1 MTPRET
7 RRTLHGL
14 RDTLLDAALRK
25 VREEDWTVFPHLAHV
40 ADRRELAWL
49 DEDEHLIH
57 LHPHTAEDG
66 PVEKTLLHEL
76 VHILLDKLIHRAR
89 DERTVTRLEDLL
101 WPTLTSAHRR
111 SLADLM
117 RPR

>member
-25 VREEDWTVFPHLAHV
+25 VREENWAVLPHLAHRPGG
-40 ADRRELAWL
+40 DLGWL

-57 LHPHTAEDG
+57 VYPHAEEHG

-76 VHILLDKLIHRAR
+76 LHILLDKLIHRAR
-89 DERTVTRLEDLL
+89 DEKTVEKLEDLL
-101 WPTLTSAHRR
+101 WPTLTPSQRR
-111 SLADLM
+111 TLADLM

>member
-1 MTPRET
+1 MTPHEL

-25 VREEDWTVFPHLAHV
+25 VREEGWDVLPHLAHV
-40 ADRRELAWL
+40 PERRELGWL

-57 LHPHTAEDG
+57 LHPHTVADG
-66 PVEKTLLHEL
+66 PVEKTLLHEAL
-76 VHILLDKLIHRAR
+76 HILLDKLIHRAR
-89 DERTVTRLEDLL
+89 DERTVARLEELL
-101 WPTLTSAHRR
+101 WPTLTPTHRR
-111 SLADLM
+111 ALADLM